1 MIYSN
6 DNYQMVERVL
16 KGFIIKKDFLKTQMP
31 FFWLSN
37 TYIVLLN
44 YRQYAKFYKYTHFDK

>member
-31 FFWLSN
+31 FF
-37 TYIVLLN
+37 
-44 YRQYAKFYKYTHFDK
+44 